1 MSRRTS
7 FTYQDFLGAT
17 AVDGLTEAVKSQR
30 LIRRVEQKEEVKVE
44 DSVQRIKT
52 CCRACIAN
60 CGVIATVKN
69 GQVIKLEGNPEDR
82 MSKGRMCAKGLSGI
96 QALYHP
102 NRNKYPMMRVGKRGE
117 NKWRRISWDK
127 AIDIIAQKLVDTK
140 KQYGAEAV
148 FCSTG
153 GGGNPEI
160 WSIARFCN
168 IFGTPNWFEPGCAQC
183 YLPRVLAYTMMY
195 GGVDPSIADSNAL
208 EIYDTEDTPIKTLV
222 LWGTDPS
229 YSCPASGGGA
239 VNDLRANGVHTVVID
254 PRLTPDAA
262 KADVWLPV
270 RPGTDVALM
279 LSWIRYIIEQELY
292 DKEFVLRWTNLP
304 YLVDVETGLLLRSE
318 QSEDPDSPDTFMVW
332 DQNSDSAKA
341 MPYPYDESMAPAL
354 RGTFTVEGKTCRPAF
369 DLLWERVEEYTLE
382 KAGEVC
388 GLDPE
393 KIEEGVKLY
402 AENTPSGIAL
412 GVATDQTPNSEQ
424 AAMGTAI
431 IDLLMAN
438 VERPGALLQRFRT
451 SGVFDMPNYPVPI
464 AADKLPDEQLK
475 KRLGG
480 IEHKGLH
487 IWYAA
492 HISSVLD
499 AVLTGEPYKPRVW
512 IDRSGN
518 KLAALADAQ
527 KVRRVI
533 DELDFI
539 VHMYMY
545 PTSFSAYADI
555 LLPTEEWLETDMIVE
570 TCNTLCARQAVTHLW
585 ETMDETLIWSKIAK
599 RCGELGDEDCAK
611 AFDAEYMGK
620 DLPYW
625 DKVTDLWD
633 HFLGRVGLS
642 FDDLKKQTPYTYMP
656 KEEWKSYYVYKQ
668 IDEQT
673 GKPAGFNTP
682 SKKCELYLESMIP
695 LGRTGQPFAKCVLP
709 PASKDYDPLPYYLEP
724 FESPND
730 PEIAEAF
737 PLVMTGGRVPFY
749 HHNTLRNVPWLR
761 EIYPIPELW
770 MYPDDAE
777 KYGLEDGSWAWV
789 ESKRGKIRTT
799 VSVTEGI
806 KPGVVYMERFW
817 NPETLETKTHGWT
830 EMNVN
835 MLTKADAPFNDVVGT
850 YTLRGFQVK
859 VYPADEPPK
868 GIWKHPRDFLS
879 WLAQPSRQTPQ
890 VGEPGSWEDAER
902 MREQLRGSEV
912 EAGRRMGGR
921 S

>member
-1 MSRRTS
+1 MSKNVS
-7 FTYQDFLGAT
+7 ISNMDFLAAT
-17 AVDGLTEAVKSQR
+17 HVEGLDEVVGSLKLLKKSVGER
-30 LIRRVEQKEEVKVE
+30 KKERDTIRRV
-44 DSVQRIKT
+44 KT

-69 GQVIKLEGNPEDR
+69 GRVIKLEGNPEDR

-117 NKWRRISWDK
+117 NKWRRISWEK
-127 AIDIIAQKLVDTK
+127 AIDIIARKLMETREK
-140 KQYGAEAV
+140 YGAETV

-208 EIYDTEDTPIKTLV
+208 ELYDTEETPIQTLV

-239 VNDLRANGVHTVVID
+239 VVDLRAKGVKTVVID

-262 KADVWLPV
+262 KATVWLPI

-279 LSWIRYIIEQELY
+279 LCWIRYIMEHRLY
-292 DKEFVLRWTNLP
+292 DADFVMKWTNLP
-304 YLVDVETGLLLRSE
+304 YLVDVETKMLLRAEKSA
-318 QSEDPDSPDTFMVW
+318 DPDRPDTFMVW
-332 DQNSDSAKA
+332 DTRTNSAQ
-341 MPYPYDESMAPAL
+341 PLHYPWNEDLSPAL
-354 RGTFTVEGKTCRPAF
+354 TGTFQVDGRTCKTGF
-369 DLLWERVEEYTLE
+369 QLLWEQVEPYTLE
-382 KAGEVC
+382 HAAEVC
-388 GLDPE
+388 ELDSDQIE
-393 KIEEGVKLY
+393 KAIRLY
-402 AENTPSGIAL
+402 AEHTPSGIAL
-412 GVATDQTPNSEQ
+412 GVSTDQTPNSEQ
-424 AAMGTAI
+424 AAMSTAI
-431 IDLLMAN
+431 LDLLMGN
-438 VERPGALLQRFRT
+438 VERPGALLQRFKT

-464 AADKLPDEQLK
+464 AAGRLPDEQLK

-492 HISSVLD
+492 HISSVFD
-499 AVLTGEPYKPRVW
+499 AVLTGKPYKPRVW

-518 KLAALADAQ
+518 KMGAIADSQ
-527 KVRRVI
+527 KVKRVI

-570 TCNTLCARQAVTHLW
+570 TCNTLCARQQVTHLW

-599 RCGELGDEDCAK
+599 RCGELGHEACAK
-611 AFDAEYMGK
+611 AFDADYMGK

-633 HFLGRVGLS
+633 HFLARVGLT
-642 FDDLKKQTPYTYMP
+642 FEELKEKTPYTYMP
-656 KEEWKSYYVYKQ
+656 KVEWKEYYVYQKP
-668 IDEQT
+668 DPKT
-673 GKPAGFNTP
+673 GLPQGFDTP
-682 SKKCELYLESMIP
+682 SKKCELYLESMIT
-695 LGRTGQPFAKCVLP
+695 LGRTGQPFSHCELP
-709 PASKDYDPLPYYLEP
+709 PASKDYEPLPYYLEP
-724 FESPND
+724 AESPRGN
-730 PEIAEAF
+730 PEEAAEY

-761 EIYPIPELW
+761 EIYPVPELW
-770 MYPDDAE
+770 VYPADAE
-777 KYGLEDGSWAWV
+777 KYGLEDGAWAWI
-789 ESKRGKIRTT
+789 ESRRGKIRAV

-817 NPETLETKTHGWT
+817 NPETLQTKTHGWT

-835 MLTKADAPFNDVVGT
+835 MLTRADAPFNDVVGT

-859 VYPADEPPK
+859 VYPAEGAPE
-868 GIWKHPRDFLS
+868 GIWTSPEDFSS
-879 WLAQPSRQTPQ
+879 WLAKPSDPTQ
-890 VGEPGSWEDAER
+890 
-902 MREQLRGSEV
+902 EV
-912 EAGRRMGGR
+912 
-921 S
+921 SL

>member
-1 MSRRTS
+1 MSKNVS
-7 FTYQDFLGAT
+7 ISNMDFLAAT
-17 AVDGLTEAVKSQR
+17 HVEGLDEVVGSLKLLKKSVGEKKKEQDT
-30 LIRRVEQKEEVKVE
+30 IRRV
-44 DSVQRIKT
+44 KT

-69 GQVIKLEGNPEDR
+69 GRVIKLEGNPEDR

-117 NKWRRISWDK
+117 NKWRRISWEK
-127 AIDIIAQKLVDTK
+127 AIDIIARKLMETREK
-140 KQYGAEAV
+140 YGAETV

-208 EIYDTEDTPIKTLV
+208 ELYDTEETPIQALV

-239 VNDLRANGVHTVVID
+239 VVDLRAKGVKTVVID

-262 KADVWLPV
+262 KATVWLPI

-279 LSWIRYIIEQELY
+279 LCWIRYIMEHRLY
-292 DKEFVLRWTNLP
+292 DADFVMKWTNLP
-304 YLVDVETGLLLRSE
+304 YLVDVETKMLLRAEKSA
-318 QSEDPDSPDTFMVW
+318 DPDRPDTFMVW
-332 DQNSDSAKA
+332 DTRTNSAQPL
-341 MPYPYDESMAPAL
+341 PYPWNEDLSPAL
-354 RGTFTVEGKTCRPAF
+354 TGTFQVDGRTCKTGF
-369 DLLWERVEEYTLE
+369 QLLWEQAEPYTLE
-382 KAGEVC
+382 HAGEIC
-388 GLDPE
+388 ELDPA
-393 KIEEGVKLY
+393 KIEEAILVY
-402 AENTPSGIAL
+402 ARNTPSGIAI
-412 GVATDQTPNSEQ
+412 GVSTDQTPNSEQ
-424 AAMGTAI
+424 AAMSTAI
-431 IDLLMAN
+431 LDLLMGN
-438 VERPGALLQRFRT
+438 VERPGALLQRFKT

-464 AADKLPDEQLK
+464 AAGRLPDEQLK

-492 HISSVLD
+492 HISSVFD
-499 AVLTGEPYKPRVW
+499 AVLTGKPYKPRVW

-518 KLAALADAQ
+518 KMGAIADSQ
-527 KVRRVI
+527 KVKRVI

-570 TCNTLCARQAVTHLW
+570 TCNTLCARQQVTHLW

-599 RCGELGDEDCAK
+599 RCGELGHEACAK
-611 AFDAEYMGK
+611 AFDADYMGK

-633 HFLGRVGLS
+633 HFLARVGLT
-642 FDDLKKQTPYTYMP
+642 FEELKEKTPYTYMP
-656 KEEWKSYYVYKQ
+656 KEEWKEYYVYQKP
-668 IDEQT
+668 DPKT
-673 GKPAGFNTP
+673 GLPQGFDTP
-682 SKKCELYLESMIP
+682 SKKCELYLESMIT
-695 LGRTGQPFAKCVLP
+695 LGRTGQPFSHCELP
-709 PASKDYDPLPYYLEP
+709 PASKDYEPLPYYLEP
-724 FESPND
+724 AESPRGN
-730 PEIAEAF
+730 PEEAAEY

-761 EIYPIPELW
+761 EIYPVPELW
-770 MYPDDAE
+770 VYPADAE
-777 KYGLEDGSWAWV
+777 KYGLEDGAWAWI
-789 ESKRGKIRTT
+789 ESRRGKIRAV

-817 NPETLETKTHGWT
+817 NPETLQTKTHGWT

-835 MLTKADAPFNDVVGT
+835 MLTRADAPFNDVVGT

-859 VYPADEPPK
+859 VYPAEGAPE
-868 GIWKHPRDFLS
+868 GIWTSPEDFSS
-879 WLAQPSRQTPQ
+879 WLAKPSDPTQ
-890 VGEPGSWEDAER
+890 
-902 MREQLRGSEV
+902 EV
-912 EAGRRMGGR
+912 
-921 S
+921 SL

>member
-1 MSRRTS
+1 MSEKKQG
-7 FTYQDFLGAT
+7 FDMDFVAAT
-17 AVDGLTEAVKSQR
+17 TVEGIKDAGKISMFKKSEKKEKKEDE
-30 LIRRVEQKEEVKVE
+30 IKRV
-44 DSVQRIKT
+44 KT

-69 GQVIKLEGNPEDR
+69 GRVIKLEGDPADR

-117 NKWRRISWDK
+117 NKWRRISWEK
-127 AIDIIAQKLVDTK
+127 AIDIIAHKLVETK
-140 KQYGAEAV
+140 QKYGAETV

-183 YLPRVLAYTMMY
+183 YLPRVVAYTMMY

-208 EIYDTEDTPIKTLV
+208 EIYDTFDTPIKTLV

-239 VNDLRANGVHTVVID
+239 VADLRANGVKTVVID

-262 KADVWLPV
+262 KADVWLPL
-270 RPGTDVALM
+270 RPGTDVALQ
-279 LSWIRYIIEQELY
+279 LAWIRYIIENKLY
-292 DKEFVLRWTNLP
+292 DEDFVMKWTNLP
-304 YLVDVETGLLLRSE
+304 YLVDVETKMNWRASVSNDE
-318 QSEDPDSPDTFMVW
+318 NVPDTFYVW
-332 DQNSDSAKA
+332 DEKTNSPKEMEYPWDDSL
-341 MPYPYDESMAPAL
+341 SPAL
-354 RGTFTVEGKTCRPAF
+354 MGTFEHEGKTYKTGMQ
-369 DLLWERVEEYTLE
+369 LLWESVEKYTLE
-382 KAGEVC
+382 VAGEIC
-388 GLDPE
+388 ELDPE
-393 KIEEGVKLY
+393 RIEKGIRLY
-402 AENTPSGIAL
+402 AENTPSGLAI
-412 GVATDQTPNSEQ
+412 GVSTDQTPNSTQ
-424 AAMGTAI
+424 AAMAAATLDILVG
-431 IDLLMAN
+431 N

-464 AADKLPDEQLK
+464 AASKLPDEQLK

-487 IWYAA
+487 IWFAG
-492 HISSVLD
+492 HITSVFD
-499 AVLTGEPYKPRVW
+499 AVLTGKPYKPRVW

-518 KLAALADAQ
+518 KMAAVADSQ

-570 TCNTLCARQAVTHLW
+570 TCNTLCARQQVVHLW
-585 ETMDETLIWSKIAK
+585 ETMDETLIWSKICK

-611 AFDAEYMGK
+611 AFDADYMGN

-633 HFLGRVGLS
+633 HFLSRINLS
-642 FDDLKKQTPYTYMP
+642 FDDLKKNTPYTYMS
-656 KEEWKSYYVYKQ
+656 KEEWKDYYVYKH
-668 IDEQT
+668 IDEKT
-673 GKPAGFNTP
+673 GKERGFNTP
-682 SKKCELYLESMIP
+682 SKKCEVYLESMIT
-695 LGRTGQPFAKCVLP
+695 LGRTGKPFAKCELP
-709 PASKDYDPLPYYLEP
+709 PASKDYEPLPYYLEP
-724 FESPND
+724 AESPRD
-730 PEIAEAF
+730 AEFAKEY
-737 PLVMTGGRVPFY
+737 PLVMTNGRVPYF

-761 EIYPIPELW
+761 EIYPVPEIW
-770 MYPDDAE
+770 MYPTDAE
-777 KYGLEDGSWAWV
+777 KYGLEDGAWAWV
-789 ESKRGKIRTT
+789 ESKRGRIRAV

-806 KPGVVYMERFW
+806 KPGAVYMERFW
-817 NPETLETKTHGWT
+817 NPETLNTETHGWK

-835 MLTKADAPFNDVVGT
+835 VLTKADAPFNDVVGT
-850 YTLRGFQVK
+850 YTLRAFLVK
-859 VYPADEPPK
+859 VYPAEGAPE
-868 GIWKHPRDFLS
+868 GILTNPQDFAR
-879 WLAQPSRQTPQ
+879 WLAMPTDPT
-890 VGEPGSWEDAER
+890 AE
-902 MREQLRGSEV
+902 V
-912 EAGRRMGGR
+912 KF
-921 S
+921 